1 MSKRILFWATGAAC
15 LGLTLL
21 AVGCSAGTTTR
32 NANAPAGV
40 ATQPTPA
47 QVSGTLNQT
56 ATPSNQTAASDSNQP
71 VAAPPAAPGPPVGQ
85 KAAPPN
91 APVMIPPP
99 VSASATPRRGPPPT
113 PEISTGGNDLF
124 LFKNVRALLD
134 GTSEVPGAQIIIN
147 LKDGAVVLTGT
158 VDNATQK
165 ARAEQLVKQVSG
177 VKSVKNELRVKG

>member
-21 AVGCSAGTTTR
+21 AVGCSADTTTR

-56 ATPSNQTAASDSNQP
+56 A
-71 VAAPPAAPGPPVGQ
+71 AAPPAAPGPSVGQ

-124 LFKNVRALLD
+124 LFKSVRAVLD
-134 GTSEVPGAQIIIN
+134 GTSEVPGAQITIN